1 MIDDLISTFA
11 ICFFIP
17 VAIALKFMLRRI
29 LNDKKDN

>member
-1 MIDDLISTFA
+1 MDELVVA
-11 ICFFIP
+11 AVICLFTP